1 MKPKANL
8 SIEVKFT
15 PAFKRNKTT
24 SKYSMY
30 YKEFPQAIA
39 LGTTKREAELNLIET
54 FIATLIERKEKIRE
68 QSTNHYYTSSD
79 KKIS

>member
-15 PAFKRNKTT
+15 PVFIHNETT
-24 SKYSMY
+24 GKYSIY

-39 LGTTKREAELNLIET
+39 SGKTKREVELNLIEI
-54 FIATLIERKEKIRE
+54 FIAMLIERKEKIRE
-68 QSTNHYYTSSD
+68 HFINNYYND
-79 KKIS
+79 

>member
-1 MKPKANL
+1 
-8 SIEVKFT
+8 
-15 PAFKRNKTT
+15 
-24 SKYSMY
+24 MY

-68 QSTNHYYTSSD
+68 QSINNYYTNPGE
-79 KKIS
+79 KIS

>member
-15 PAFKRNKTT
+15 PVFKRNKTT
-24 SKYSMY
+24 NKYSMY

-54 FIATLIERKEKIRE
+54 FIATLTERKEKIRE
-68 QSTNHYYTSSD
+68 RFINNYYADS
-79 KKIS
+79 K

>member
-15 PAFKRNKTT
+15 PVFKRNKTT
-24 SKYSMY
+24 NKYSMY

-68 QSTNHYYTSSD
+68 RFINNYYADS
-79 KKIS
+79 K